1 MELWFKLRFYS
12 DIIGLI
18 ILGAL
23 ILLVIIV
30 FIFNLFRTARIEKYM
45 KSHGYERKLYRTPNV
60 YYWVKS
66 SNSKDYVLEKILFNM
81 KFKDIKNKYK

>member
-12 DIIGLI
+12 DIIGLV
-18 ILGAL
+18 ILGIL

-45 KSHGYERKLYRTPNV
+45 KSHGYERKLYDTPSI

-66 SNSKDYVLEKILFNM
+66 NDSTDYVFEKSLFNM
-81 KFKDIKNKYK
+81 KLKYIKNKYK